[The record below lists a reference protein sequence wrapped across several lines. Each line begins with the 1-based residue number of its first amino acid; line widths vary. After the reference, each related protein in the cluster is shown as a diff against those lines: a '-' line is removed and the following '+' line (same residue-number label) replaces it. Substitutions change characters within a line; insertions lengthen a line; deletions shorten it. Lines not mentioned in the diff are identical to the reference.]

1 MRARP
6 LIIAA
11 GLSLC
16 GLAQAAGGAAV
27 QAPAPVSGYKPLP
40 LAECLD
46 PDRARGWTQLDNGDL
61 MVDAGRYKYRV
72 KIASACTAL
81 GYSNILGFR
90 GDPISGRVCGNIR
103 DAVLTRDYPC
113 KIESLQ
119 RLSKEEYDAVLKADQ
134 QARKDRKTRKAK
146 EKAAAKSE

>member
-1 MRARP
+1 MRALP
-6 LIIAA
+6 LFLAV
-11 GLSLC
+11 GLSLG
-16 GLAQAAGGAAV
+16 GLAQAAGSAAV

-46 PDRARGWTQLDNGDL
+46 PERARGWTQVDNGDL

-72 KIASACTAL
+72 RVASACTAL

-113 KIESLQ
+113 KIESVQ
-119 RLSKEEYDAVLKADQ
+119 RLSKEEYDAVLKADKE
-134 QARKDRKTRKAK
+134 ARKARKTSKAK
-146 EKAAAKSE
+146 AKAD